1 MNKRSFSFSHRSNSH
16 QLPLLQLPNNSGA
29 SSFDQYME
37 DKGRVIRVIFPEKS
51 TTHQLN
57 QEMWRVR
64 LSPIQVLF
72 LTFHPILDISA
83 RCISNA
89 EDYPPEIPGQVTKL
103 LDINIKR
110 WELKGLN
117 GDYLPCDFNL
127 NANGALYLE
136 KKGANTL
143 VKNQLLINLT
153 LDFPPLLAWVPQHI
167 LQNILQSIM
176 GNYVEDINKGLA
188 VRLLA
193 DYNSFKRSMK
203 HHKGVQ

>member
-1 MNKRSFSFSHRSNSH
+1 MKKTTLTKEDGDQSNVLEERCSGNLGCMRKRTFSFSHRSNSH
-16 QLPLLQLPNNSGA
+16 QLPLLQLPNNDGA

-37 DKGRVIRVIFPEKS
+37 DKGRVIRVIFPENS

-57 QEMWRVR
+57 QDLWRVS
-64 LSPIQVLF
+64 LSPIRVLF

-89 EDYPPEIPGQVTKL
+89 EDYPPQIPAHVTKL
-103 LDINIKR
+103 LDIDIKR

-117 GDYLPCDFNL
+117 SDYLPCDFNL

-136 KKGANTL
+136 KQGTL
-143 VKNQLLINLT
+143 T
-153 LDFPPLLAWVPQHI
+153 M
-167 LQNILQSIM
+167 IM
-176 GNYVEDINKGLA
+176 GNYVEDLKKGLA

-193 DYNSFKRSMK
+193 DYNSFKTSMK